1 MLLQSVFAVVA
12 VVAVVA
18 VTVTMR
24 LKRRPLYAKIPAVCS
39 GWLGSSSKLATCLD
53 YTVEIKAGVL
63 GETEAGI
70 LTPIK

>member
-1 MLLQSVFAVVA
+1 MLPQSVFA

-24 LKRRPLYAKIPAVCS
+24 LKRGALHAKIPVIWS
-39 GWLGSSSKLATCLD
+39 TRLGSCGKLTACLD
-53 YTVEIKAGVL
+53 YGVEIEAAFL